1 MNVAQL
7 DLDAM
12 KEAVTEFY
20 PDFFTRQSRW
30 SKWTLENVFN
40 IITHVSNDEQLVSYL
55 TEVSTYMG
63 SVVVDELRSARADY
77 VEYDK
82 VCSDNRLIAEE
93 ASQFHDKYIAPL
105 LNLIA
110 IKPYDVAYLRRQR
123 FSIMAFIKGSN
134 FKPLTEWE
142 SATKDVQQLIRRARE
157 LYYDVARPDVDG
169 LIGLLS
175 DKVNAEHV
183 KFYCADRTVGD
194 AALYIH
200 CDTPDF
206 ASIEPSIDDEIK
218 AARMHT
224 GAMYQT
230 DPHDLMGKIV
240 VPFAVAKHK
249 LSKAN
254 MDILHDRLGQFIS
267 AIMRMDSNIAT
278 VFADCEPVMR
288 DMAVDVANAY
298 REHQYTA
305 KLELERYALLAIND
319 KFGKEVMQYYIPAI
333 VDYVLSRTEECD
345 VPPGDL
351 RDLLDKSRK
360 EYTVVE
366 HRKSISKEVLLDWS
380 STLTARQRELVDL
393 MVFADNRER
402 DLVIKALLGYNVEEL
417 LGYVRG
423 DVKLYADGLNDTLA
437 LALKRTRLNYLSN
450 TRQDITK
457 GAKNMAMTI
466 NYHGRLEVA
475 DNALKGTLTLSID
488 GMLAIVDVVAN
499 YGESQVRYSWETLPK
514 VGYDTTLHSQVVWL
528 GHDAAVNIIVVVYK
542 DGGIVSTV
550 TFTKDLSGVVL

>member
-1 MNVAQL
+1 MNTVQL

-12 KEAVTEFY
+12 KEVVTEYY
-20 PDFFTRQSRW
+20 PDFFTRQSKW
-30 SKWTLENVFN
+30 SKWTLENIFN
-40 IITHVSNDEQLVSYL
+40 IITYAGNDEHLESFLTDVVSY
-55 TEVSTYMG
+55 MG
-63 SVVVDELRSARADY
+63 EAIASELRSAHEDY
-77 VEYDK
+77 VEYER
-82 VCSDNRLIAEE
+82 VCSDNRLAAEE
-93 ASQFHDKYIAPL
+93 AGLFYEKYIAPL
-105 LNLIA
+105 VPLI
-110 IKPYDVAYLRRQR
+110 INKPDFGVYPRRQR
-123 FSIMAFIKGSN
+123 FSIMNFIKGS
-134 FKPLTEWE
+134 KDAPLTEWE
-142 SATKDVQQLIRRARE
+142 HAPKDMCQLIRRARE
-157 LYYDVARPDVDG
+157 IYYDVIRHDVNELIDIMPDW
-169 LIGLLS
+169 I
-175 DKVNAEHV
+175 NADCLRLH
-183 KFYCADRTVGD
+183 CADRNVEDIKLYIQCDAPDFDAVEPSVD
-194 AALYIH
+194 AA
-200 CDTPDF
+200 
-206 ASIEPSIDDEIK
+206 IK

-230 DPHDLMGKIV
+230 DPHDLMGKII

-267 AIMRMDSNIAT
+267 AIMRMDSNIVT

-288 DMAVDVANAY
+288 DMAVNVVNAY

-366 HRKSISKEVLLDWS
+366 QRKSISKDVLLDWS
-380 STLTARQRELVDL
+380 STLTARQHELVDL

-423 DVKLYADGLNDTLA
+423 DVKLYADGLNETLA

-450 TRQDITK
+450 IRQDITK

-488 GMLAIVDVVAN
+488 GELAIVDVDAN
-499 YGESQVRYSWETLPK
+499 YGESQVRYNWETIPK
-514 VGYDTTLHSQVVWL
+514 VGYDTTLHSQVIWL

-542 DGGIVSTV
+542 DGGIASTV